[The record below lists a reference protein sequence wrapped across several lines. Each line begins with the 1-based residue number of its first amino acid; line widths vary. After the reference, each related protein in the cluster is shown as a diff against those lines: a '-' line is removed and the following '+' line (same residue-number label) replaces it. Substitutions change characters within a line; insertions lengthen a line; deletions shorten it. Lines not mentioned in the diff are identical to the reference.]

1 MASPDLYRRAAD
13 QLRGHIEAIAL
24 FRNDPEL
31 AAAAREI
38 VAAGA
43 EHLGAISFEF
53 DVPRCKVNGVP
64 IAHGSKKAIAL
75 AWLVLA
81 GHQRRVGELRAEWVY
96 PGCRADGNAY
106 QALRRAADAC
116 ERYSPVL
123 ASAIGQIGAEGGRL
137 VVKKRDLGIICT
149 VSPAVQDVISA

>member
-13 QLRGHIEAIAL
+13 HLAGHIDAIPI
-24 FRNDPEL
+24 FRNNPEL
-31 AAAAREI
+31 AAAAHELMGLLN
-38 VAAGA
+38 GA
-43 EHLGAISFEF
+43 LGAIRFEF

-81 GHQRRVGELRAEWVY
+81 GHHYRVGELRAEWVY
-96 PGCRADGNAY
+96 PGRRAEGNAQ

-116 ERYSPVL
+116 ERYSPLL
-123 ASAIGQIGAEGGRL
+123 AHAIRQIGTEGGRL
-137 VVKKRDLGIICT
+137 VLRGRVRGI
-149 VSPAVQDVISA
+149 VLESPRLESVISA

>member
-1 MASPDLYRRAAD
+1 MASPNLYRRAAK
-13 QLRGHIEAIAL
+13 QLQGHIDAIAL
-24 FRNDPEL
+24 FRNDSEL

-43 EHLGAISFEF
+43 EHLGAIRFEF
-53 DVPRCKVNGVP
+53 GVPRCKVNGVP
-64 IAHGSKKAIAL
+64 IAHGSKKALAL

-96 PGCRADGNAY
+96 PGVRAGTNAY
-106 QALRRAADAC
+106 QALRRIAKVC

-123 ASAIGQIGAEGGRL
+123 ASAIGQIGNEDGRL
-137 VVKKRDLGIICT
+137 VVKKRDLDIICT

>member
-1 MASPDLYRRAAD
+1 MASPNLYRRAAH
-13 QLRGHIEAIAL
+13 LLAGHIGAIPV
-24 FRNDPEL
+24 FRNDSEL

-43 EHLGAISFEF
+43 EHPGAIRFEF

-64 IAHGSKKAIAL
+64 IAHGSRKALAL

-96 PGCRADGNAY
+96 PGRRADANAL
-106 QALRRAADAC
+106 QALIRAADAC
-116 ERYSPVL
+116 ERYSPLL
-123 ASAIGQIGAEGGRL
+123 AHAIRQIGTEGGRL
-137 VVKKRDLGIICT
+137 VLRGRVRGI
-149 VSPAVQDVISA
+149 VLESPRLESVISA

>member
-1 MASPDLYRRAAD
+1 MASADRIRKAAHH
-13 QLRGHIEAIAL
+13 LAGHIDAIPI

-43 EHLGAISFEF
+43 EHLGAIRFEF

-64 IAHGSKKAIAL
+64 IAHGSRKALSL

-96 PGCRADGNAY
+96 PGSRADGNAT
-106 QALRRAADAC
+106 QALKRIAEVC

-137 VVKKRDLGIICT
+137 VVKKKDLGIVCT